1 MKTIAIYNAK
11 GGVGSTVLATAFCII
26 LARAGVRVVGASLD
40 SNRELRQFLTR
51 HGIPWF
57 DALAELPE
65 GEEVLILDVRSTTR
79 IAGDLRPTLWVMPM
93 DNRTAYEN
101 AINVMPELAGPALW
115 VWSNVGLPADEA
127 HEITDPRPVPE
138 DLQERVTFAD
148 QIILRDRVLAAAAD
162 DLELACSACSE
173 SMRQIEALVRSTA
186 VRIGL
191 QLDEEVYLPWRGTK
205 LATVEQEHAYMRTYR
220 EREEKAREHLR
231 AFFDAAQPAAT

>member
-40 SNRELRQFLTR
+40 SCRELRQFLTR
-51 HGIPWF
+51 RGIPWF

-65 GEEVLILDVRSTTR
+65 GEEVLVLDVRSTTR
-79 IAGDLRPTLWVMPM
+79 IVDVLRPTLWVVPM

-101 AINVMPELAGPALW
+101 AINVMPQLAGPALW

-127 HEITDPRPVPE
+127 HEITNPRPVPE
-138 DLQERVTFAD
+138 ALRERVAFAD
-148 QIILRDRVLAAAAD
+148 QIILRDPALAVAAD
-162 DLELACSACSE
+162 YLELACPACSE

-186 VRIGL
+186 ARIGL
-191 QLDEEVYLPWRGTK
+191 QLDEDSYQPWRGMK
-205 LATVEQEHAYMRTYR
+205 LATVEQEHAYMHKYR

-231 AFFDAAQPAAT
+231 AFFETR

>member
-40 SNRELRQFLTR
+40 SCRELRQFLTR

-79 IAGDLRPTLWVMPM
+79 IVDVLRPTLWVVPM

-101 AINVMPELAGPALW
+101 AINVMPQLAGPALW
-115 VWSNVGLPADEA
+115 VWSNVSLPADEA
-127 HEITDPRPVPE
+127 HEITEPRPVPE
-138 DLQERVTFAD
+138 ALQERVAFAD
-148 QIILRDRVLAAAAD
+148 QIILRDAALAVAAD
-162 DLELACSACSE
+162 HLELACPACSE

-186 VRIGL
+186 ARIGL
-191 QLDEEVYLPWRGTK
+191 ELDEDSYQPWRGMK
-205 LATVEQEHAYMRTYR
+205 LATVEQEHAYMHTYR
-220 EREEKAREHLR
+220 EREEKARDHLR
-231 AFFDAAQPAAT
+231 ALFEAR